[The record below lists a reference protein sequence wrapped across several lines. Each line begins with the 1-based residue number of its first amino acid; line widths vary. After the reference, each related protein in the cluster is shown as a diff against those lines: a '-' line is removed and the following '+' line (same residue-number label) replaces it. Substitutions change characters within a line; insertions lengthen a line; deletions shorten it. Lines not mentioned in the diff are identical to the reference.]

1 MAITTSFTL
10 ARFNWSVAAIT
21 CIEIFETGLI
31 MFASGQI
38 MAGVGLS
45 PEDFAMSYTLYGV
58 ASIFML
64 YKHKWFVERL
74 GYRNFVLLSLLFFA
88 VGSIICAI
96 SKDIL
101 LFVVGRILVGVGG
114 ATFFTAGRIMIND
127 LPVEHRFNAIIWFV
141 LSFLGFITI
150 APILAAIL
158 LRFFDYSA
166 IFWICIPLCLII
178 AVIAYPCL
186 NNTITPEKQRS
197 QDTWGWLIWFVLA
210 LCGVQYTIHEIPAE
224 INSPHGQTF
233 FIAIASIICL
243 ILFTLDEWK
252 KELPVIDYKSL
263 FHARYIFG
271 LLLYFFGYF
280 ISGALAFLLPIL
292 FKEALGLSLL
302 TTSLVLSLSF
312 FMTLI
317 GALAHIYLTK
327 RGFKQRPFLFIGVIL
342 FFAGCIMF
350 SQTPKLYNWEW
361 LLIAVFCSGLGCAI
375 YMGPVAFGTFT
386 EVKENAFSHSYQ
398 VKNIVRQL
406 GFSTSIAMATAVLQI
421 VYLQQS
427 KVATDIFYPPW
438 KEVIIGLTR
447 SGEALGSLPLL
458 EACSYVF
465 LVLAISTIPLF
476 LLLIKQKIF
485 R

>member
-1 MAITTSFTL
+1 MAITTSFSL
-10 ARFNWSVAAIT
+10 ARFNLAVAAVT

-38 MAGVGLS
+38 MAGIGLS

-88 VGSIICAI
+88 VGSTICAI
-96 SKDIL
+96 SKNVL
-101 LFVVGRILVGVGG
+101 SFVVGRMLVGIGG
-114 ATFFTAGRIMIND
+114 STFFTAGRIMIND

-150 APILAAIL
+150 APITAAII
-158 LRFFDYSA
+158 LRFLDYTA
-166 IFWICIPLCLII
+166 IFWICIPLCFII
-178 AVIAYPCL
+178 VVIAYPCL
-186 NNTITPEKQRS
+186 NNTIIKQEERS

-224 INSPHGQTF
+224 INSPHGKTF
-233 FIAIASIICL
+233 FIAAASIICL
-243 ILFTLDEWK
+243 ILFTLNEWK
-252 KELPVIDYKSL
+252 KELPIIDYRSL
-263 FHARYIFG
+263 FHIRYLFG
-271 LLLYFFGYF
+271 LLLYFSGYF

-292 FKEALGLSLL
+292 FKEALGLPLL
-302 TTSLVLSLSF
+302 TTSLVLSSCF

-317 GALAHIYLTK
+317 GSLAHIFLTK
-327 RGFKQRPFLFIGVIL
+327 RGFKQRPFLFIGLIL
-342 FFAGCIMF
+342 FFAGCVMF

-361 LLIAVFCSGLGCAI
+361 LMIAVFCCGLGTAI

-386 EVKENAFSHSYQ
+386 EVREKAFSHSYQ
-398 VKNIVRQL
+398 IKNIVRQL

-421 VYLQQS
+421 VYVQQA

-438 KEVIIGLTR
+438 KEVIIGLAR

-465 LVLAISTIPLF
+465 LVLAISTIPL
-476 LLLIKQKIF
+476 LILLIKQQIF
-485 R
+485 K